1 MRNAFWF
8 LAAAAALGLAYLVN
22 SPYMAFA
29 LFAFLFLVAL
39 AHVSSLAWLSGLDC
53 ERSISRT
60 TIQQGEDV
68 DVEVKV
74 TNRRGFPIPWIFFE
88 DYHPLDFVRDGDN
101 AQLAVLMPG
110 RSVTLRY
117 RLTCPRR
124 GYHRIGPLL
133 MESGDLFGLQKR
145 FRTGERQD
153 YVSVLPTIA
162 YIETFNIS
170 AKRPQGP
177 VRISN
182 RIYQDPTRIHGIRE
196 YVPGDPLNTIHWKA
210 TARTGTLHVKTFEPT
225 SVLGGT
231 LILDLHEDNYKPE
244 RKEERMEL
252 AITTAASIAYLLQMS
267 GEQVGLITNARDA
280 AEVARYEVEAQ
291 GSLSRAEA
299 DASVPGEEISTRIS
313 PLTVPTMR
321 TTVQALKIAENL
333 ARVLP
338 GRGLDANQLILN
350 EFRRLPRDAALLPVV
365 PVVTDE
371 LALTL
376 ATMKDYGFNVSVFF
390 ISDQEGFREAA
401 ALLAAYNIYTFHI
414 EHEWSLH
421 ELSPARIGQ

>member
-1 MRNAFWF
+1 MRNAYWF

-29 LFAFLFLVAL
+29 LYAFLFLAAL
-39 AHVSSLAWLSGLDC
+39 AHVSSRVWLTGLDC
-53 ERSISRT
+53 ERSVSRT

-101 AQLAVLMPG
+101 ARLAVLMPG

-124 GYHRIGPLL
+124 GYHRVGPLL

-145 FRTGERQD
+145 FRTGDRQD

-182 RIYQDPTRIHGIRE
+182 RIYQDPTRIRGIRE
-196 YVPGDPLNTIHWKA
+196 YVRGDAMNSIHWKA
-210 TARTGTLHVKTFEPT
+210 TARTGKLQVKTFEPT

-231 LILDLHEDNYKPE
+231 LILDLHEDNYKPQ

-280 AEVARYEVEAQ
+280 AEVARYEVESQ
-291 GSLSRAEA
+291 GALSRVEA

-365 PVVTDE
+365 PVVTAE

-376 ATMKDYGFNVSVFF
+376 ATMKDAGFNVSVFF
-390 ISDQEGFREAA
+390 ISDQNDFREAA

-414 EHEWSLH
+414 ENEWSLH